1 MITRQ
6 ILPCFIAKERTTE
19 IIPLTLVSESQYEN
33 WLRNQDEFT
42 LNWLMNNN
50 YKIKPHSYCLIP
62 NRKGAIAKVLVGVAE
77 TIDLWS
83 IAHLPM
89 SLPVGFY
96 ALETSFEPIWQEL
109 ALGWGLAAYCFDTY
123 KKPERASATLIIPDE
138 QSPAKIQ
145 AQLQAFYLVRDLIN
159 TPAENMGPEE
169 LSFAAKTLAK
179 FYHAEFSEVVG
190 NDLLS
195 ENYPAI
201 HAVGRGS
208 VRQPR
213 LLDLQWGNPEHPKL
227 TLVGKGVC
235 FDSGGLDLKSAP
247 GMLLMKKDMGG
258 AAHALGLASLIMDAK
273 LPVRLRVL
281 IPAVENSVS
290 GTSYRPGDVILTR
303 KGLTVEI
310 GNTDAEGRV
319 ILADALAEA
328 SSEKPDLVI
337 DFATLTGAARVALGT
352 EIPAMFCN
360 DQDAANLMAELSM
373 TENDLVWQLPLH
385 AAYRSMLDT
394 PIASINNS
402 NDSGYAGAIL
412 AALFLQSFVDET
424 IPWFH
429 FDLMAWN
436 VVDKPGR
443 SKGGEAMA
451 LRAVFAFLERRYAN
465 IM

>member
-6 ILPCFIAKERTTE
+6 ILPCFIAKERAAE
-19 IIPLTLVSESQYEN
+19 IIPLVLISENQYET
-33 WLRNQDEFT
+33 WLRNQDDFT
-42 LNWLMNNN
+42 LNWLMCNNFKIKKNN
-50 YKIKPHSYCLIP
+50 YCIIP
-62 NRKGAIAKVLVGVAE
+62 NRKGAIEKVLVGTAE
-77 TIDLWS
+77 DINLWS

-96 ALETSFEPIWQEL
+96 ALETSHEAIWQEL

-123 KKPERASATLIIPDE
+123 KKFDRAAAALVIPDGE
-138 QSPAKIQ
+138 SPARIQ

-169 LSFAAKTLAK
+169 LSFATKTLAK
-179 FYHAEFSEVVG
+179 YYHAEFSEIVG
-190 NDLLS
+190 DDLLT

-208 VRQPR
+208 VREPR
-213 LLDLQWGNPEHPKL
+213 LLDLQWGEAHHPKL

-235 FDSGGLDLKSAP
+235 FDSGGLDLKPAS

-290 GTSYRPGDVILTR
+290 GASYRPGDVIPTR
-303 KGLTVEI
+303 KGLTIEI
-310 GNTDAEGRV
+310 GDTDAEGRV

-328 SSEKPDLVI
+328 SAEKPDLLI
-337 DFATLTGAARVALGT
+337 DFATLTGAARSALGT
-352 EIPAMFCN
+352 EIPVMFSN
-360 DQDAANLMAELSM
+360 DQDNANLLAEISM
-373 TENDLVWQLPLH
+373 NENDLVWQLPLH
-385 AAYRSMLDT
+385 ANYRELLDSN
-394 PIASINNS
+394 IADINNS
-402 NDSGYAGAIL
+402 SSSSYAGAIL

-424 IPWFH
+424 IPWLH

-436 VVDKPGR
+436 VTDKPGR
-443 SKGGEAMA
+443 PKGGEAMG
-451 LRAVFAFLERRYAN
+451 LRAVFAFLELRYN
-465 IM
+465 ER